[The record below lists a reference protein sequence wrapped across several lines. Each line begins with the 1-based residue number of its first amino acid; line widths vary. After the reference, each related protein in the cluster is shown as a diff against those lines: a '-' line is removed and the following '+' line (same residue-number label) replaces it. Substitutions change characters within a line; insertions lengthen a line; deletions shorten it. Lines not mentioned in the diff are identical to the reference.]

1 MYPIINLIPLQEQL
15 IKYCSDKS
23 KIKTKFFLPVIKV
36 WRPNEE
42 PNIKSISK
50 IFLYML
56 IRALKVKIY
65 GNKNK
70 A

>member
-23 KIKTKFFLPVIKV
+23 KIKQNLLPVIKV

-50 IFLYML
+50 IFLY
-56 IRALKVKIY
+56 ANKDPKVKIY